1 MATPIPE
8 LIGSPLPAISVILP
22 VLNEESHLEGAVL
35 SVLSQDYR
43 GPLEIILALGP
54 SRDRTNEIAT
64 KLASHDNRVKLLD
77 SPTGKTA
84 AGLNLALA
92 ASKSPVV
99 VRVDGHAQIPNNYIS
114 LIVEILNKTGAV
126 NVGGVMAAVGTT
138 AFERAVAGAMRSP
151 LGVGASRFHTGGE
164 AGEVDTVY
172 LGAFRREA
180 LVAIGGFDGDDN
192 AANVKYLYYTSDGGK
207 TWGNPSN
214 RLDPTGVLSTSQ
226 EITLKMFSD
235 FNNNIVVIGDRG
247 GFIRYSPNNG
257 HNWYEIIPAGGLSN
271 IQSAYYKDDVLIIG
285 TIGGIIYTGTIQPP
299 DYLFIGGTQYTDISG
314 SIITDSAFC
323 SETNQLFFIGG
334 NSIYSYTVNESLLT
348 YNGPPVNTSISG
360 ASYKK
365 IKFNLI
371 IRFIKKYKPI
381 VLVLNAINAMITV
394 KIGVKLFNI
403 PQNPLLSPV
412 PA

>member
-54 SRDRTNEIAT
+54 SRDRTNEIAA
-64 KLASHDNRVKLLD
+64 KLASQDNRVKLLD

-180 LVAIGGFDGDDN
+180 LVAIGGFDERFTRAQDWELN
-192 AANVKYLYYTSDGGK
+192 FRLRENGGVIYFD
-207 TWGNPSN
+207 P
-214 RLDPTGVLSTSQ
+214 RLHVTYRPRSSVGALAKQYFEYGRWRRVVSRRHSGTINYRHLAPPFALLGFSASLVLGVLLSSIFFIPALVYLLFVVLASLKISTSIG
-226 EITLKMFSD
+226 EYLLLLL
-235 FNNNIVVIGDRG
+235 VIPTMHFAWGA
-247 GFIRYSPNNG
+247 GFISSPKT
-257 HNWYEIIPAGGLSN
+257 L
-271 IQSAYYKDDVLIIG
+271 
-285 TIGGIIYTGTIQPP
+285 
-299 DYLFIGGTQYTDISG
+299 
-314 SIITDSAFC
+314 
-323 SETNQLFFIGG
+323 
-334 NSIYSYTVNESLLT
+334 
-348 YNGPPVNTSISG
+348 
-360 ASYKK
+360 
-365 IKFNLI
+365 
-371 IRFIKKYKPI
+371 
-381 VLVLNAINAMITV
+381 
-394 KIGVKLFNI
+394 
-403 PQNPLLSPV
+403 V
-412 PA
+412 PASQ

>member
-64 KLASHDNRVKLLD
+64 KLASQDNRVKLID

-84 AGLNLALA
+84 AGLNIALA

-99 VRVDGHAQIPNNYIS
+99 VRVDGHAQIPKNYIS

-138 AFERAVAGAMRSP
+138 AFERAVAGAIRSP

-180 LVAIGGFDGDDN
+180 LVAIGGFDERFTRAQDWELNFRLRENGGVIYFDPRLHVTYRPRSSVSALAKQYFEYGRWRRVVSRRHSGTIN
-192 AANVKYLYYTSDGGK
+192 YRYLAPPFALLGFSASLVLGI
-207 TWGNPSN
+207 
-214 RLDPTGVLSTSQ
+214 VLSSIFFIPALVYLLFVVLASLKISTSIR
-226 EITLKMFSD
+226 EYLLLLL
-235 FNNNIVVIGDRG
+235 VIPTMHFAWGA
-247 GFIRYSPNNG
+247 GFISSPKT
-257 HNWYEIIPAGGLSN
+257 L
-271 IQSAYYKDDVLIIG
+271 
-285 TIGGIIYTGTIQPP
+285 
-299 DYLFIGGTQYTDISG
+299 
-314 SIITDSAFC
+314 
-323 SETNQLFFIGG
+323 
-334 NSIYSYTVNESLLT
+334 
-348 YNGPPVNTSISG
+348 
-360 ASYKK
+360 
-365 IKFNLI
+365 
-371 IRFIKKYKPI
+371 
-381 VLVLNAINAMITV
+381 
-394 KIGVKLFNI
+394 
-403 PQNPLLSPV
+403 V
-412 PA
+412 PASQ

>member
-1 MATPIPE
+1 MATPTHE

-54 SRDRTNEIAT
+54 SRDRTNEIAA
-64 KLASHDNRVKLLD
+64 KLASQDNRVKLLD

-99 VRVDGHAQIPNNYIS
+99 VRVDGHAQIPNDYIS

-151 LGVGASRFHTGGE
+151 LGVGASRFHTGGQ

-180 LVAIGGFDGDDN
+180 LVAIGGFDERFTRAQDWELNFRLRENGGVIYFDPRLHVTYRPRSTVRALAKQYFEYGRWRRVVSRRHSGTIN
-192 AANVKYLYYTSDGGK
+192 YRYLAPPFALLGFSASLVLGI
-207 TWGNPSN
+207 
-214 RLDPTGVLSTSQ
+214 VLSAV
-226 EITLKMFSD
+226 F
-235 FNNNIVVIGDRG
+235 F
-247 GFIRYSPNNG
+247 
-257 HNWYEIIPAGGLSN
+257 IPALV
-271 IQSAYYKDDVLIIG
+271 YLLFVVLAS
-285 TIGGIIYTGTIQPP
+285 
-299 DYLFIGGTQYTDISG
+299 LKIS
-314 SIITDSAFC
+314 
-323 SETNQLFFIGG
+323 
-334 NSIYSYTVNESLLT
+334 
-348 YNGPPVNTSISG
+348 TSISEYLLLLLVIPTMHFAWG
-360 ASYKK
+360 AG
-365 IKFNLI
+365 
-371 IRFIKKYKPI
+371 FISSPKT
-381 VLVLNAINAMITV
+381 LV
-394 KIGVKLFNI
+394 
-403 PQNPLLSPV
+403 PSSQ
-412 PA
+412 